1 MNYKKET
8 IFGMIWVFVDYFVV
22 KGLSF
27 FGSLF
32 LARILVPSD
41 FGIIAMISI
50 FITLGNI
57 FLDGGLSS
65 SLIRNDNNDSV
76 DYSTVFYIN
85 VLTGA
90 AIYILFYSF
99 APLVAQFYNQA
110 ILTRVIRLYS
120 TVFIFA
126 SFSSVQTTILIKGMK
141 FKRIAMLNIPSVVLS
156 LATGAVMA
164 INECGVWSIVCMH
177 IVNQIVLSISLWWTS
192 DWKPEFAFSQ
202 KKFLYHFKFGY
213 KLLLANVLNG
223 TTTSLYNSIMG
234 KFFSLNLTGNFER
247 AMTLNNYPLMV
258 LTQIIGKVS
267 FPMLA
272 GIQNENERLVRAYL
286 KFIQVAFYINA
297 PLMLL
302 LSLCSKPLIL
312 ILLGTGW
319 MDAIPIFEILCFG
332 GVFYTIRALNVNV
345 IKIFGRT
352 DYILKGEMF
361 LKIVMLI
368 TTVISLFIGF
378 PFFLWS
384 IVLNSIF
391 TLLLNM
397 HFSGRLT
404 GVSMMGQL
412 KIILPTMVISLITF
426 FVVRFFLHE
435 FNRLQGM
442 NLGLELLLATSSW
455 IFCYL
460 GLSYLVKIEPFCDF
474 MGFLKV
480 RKFK

>member
-1 MNYKKET
+1 
-8 IFGMIWVFVDYFVV
+8 
-22 KGLSF
+22 
-27 FGSLF
+27 
-32 LARILVPSD
+32 
-41 FGIIAMISI
+41 
-50 FITLGNI
+50 
-57 FLDGGLSS
+57 
-65 SLIRNDNNDSV
+65 
-76 DYSTVFYIN
+76 
-85 VLTGA
+85 
-90 AIYILFYSF
+90 
-99 APLVAQFYNQA
+99 
-110 ILTRVIRLYS
+110 
-120 TVFIFA
+120 
-126 SFSSVQTTILIKGMK
+126 
-141 FKRIAMLNIPSVVLS
+141 
-156 LATGAVMA
+156 
-164 INECGVWSIVCMH
+164 
-177 IVNQIVLSISLWWTS
+177 
-192 DWKPEFAFSQ
+192 
-202 KKFLYHFKFGY
+202 
-213 KLLLANVLNG
+213 
-223 TTTSLYNSIMG
+223 
-234 KFFSLNLTGNFER
+234 
-247 AMTLNNYPLMV
+247 
-258 LTQIIGKVS
+258 
-267 FPMLA
+267 
-272 GIQNENERLVRAYL
+272 
-286 KFIQVAFYINA
+286 
-297 PLMLL
+297 
-302 LSLCSKPLIL
+302 
-312 ILLGTGW
+312 
-319 MDAIPIFEILCFG
+319 
-332 GVFYTIRALNVNV
+332 V